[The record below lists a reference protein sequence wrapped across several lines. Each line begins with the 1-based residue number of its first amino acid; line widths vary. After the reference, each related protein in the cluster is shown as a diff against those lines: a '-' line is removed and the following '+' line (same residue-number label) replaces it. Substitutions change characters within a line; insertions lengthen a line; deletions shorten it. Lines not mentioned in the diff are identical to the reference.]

1 MYCKYCGKVIDDD
14 SKFCTDCGSA
24 VNNDAD
30 DTSSFDKPSK
40 AFAVLGFFLPLVGL
54 ILYAIYERKQPKR
67 AKSAGKGALVGF
79 ITKVV
84 ISIIITVLYVVFVAS
99 VMRGTVDVLNDVGT
113 YNYSGSMEKD
123 DDYIIEFSEFK
134 VSNNGYHTDTALEV
148 TLTNTDDE
156 QKTFFI
162 TVEAVGED
170 GLRLGTDILMADRLN
185 PKQKIKEEIFKF
197 VPDEKINQ
205 YKTATFKVLE
215 VNDY

>member
-24 VNNDAD
+24 VNNDAG

-79 ITKVV
+79 ITKVI
-84 ISIIITVLYVVFVAS
+84 ISIICLVLYIGFVS
-99 VMRGTVDVLNDVGT
+99 SVLNNTVGNFNVGT
-113 YNYSGSMEKD
+113 YNYSGDMEKE
-123 DDYIIEFSEFK
+123 DDYVIEFGEFK
-134 VSNNGYHTDTALEV
+134 VTDNGIIPETSLEV

-156 QKTFFI
+156 QKTFMI
-162 TVEAVGED
+162 TVEAVDKD
-170 GLRLGTDILMADRLN
+170 GMRLDTDILMADRLN
-185 PKQKIKEEIFKF
+185 PNQKIKAELFKY
-197 VPDEKINQ
+197 VQRDKIKQ
-205 YKTATFKVLE
+205 FETATFKVLDDNE
-215 VNDY
+215 Y

>member
-14 SKFCTDCGSA
+14 SKFCTDCGNNVSGEMGDA
-24 VNNDAD
+24 V
-30 DTSSFDKPSK
+30 DKPSK